1 MRCKWCNSEI
11 EDDAKVCPYCKAI
24 VHTSNATSGKNYVEE
39 YLKIH
44 KDNPSYN
51 IFTNNKLNKKN
62 NSIANALGIIGK
74 VTIVLGIIA
83 CILCLFSEDF
93 EEHIL
98 SIPFLVASLISG
110 CTFLGFAEII
120 QLLQDIKDK
129 ME

>member
-24 VHTSNATSGKNYVEE
+24 VHTSNATSDKNYVEE
-39 YLKIH
+39 YLKVH
-44 KDNPSYN
+44 KDNHGYN
-51 IFTNNKLNKKN
+51 MSTNNKLNEN
-62 NSIANALGIIGK
+62 NSIANALSIIGK
-74 VTIVLGIIA
+74 VTIILGIIS
-83 CILCLFSEDF
+83 CILWLFSE
-93 EEHIL
+93 EYTL
-98 SIPFLVASLISG
+98 SISFLAASIISG

>member
-11 EDDAKVCPYCKAI
+11 EDDVKVCPYCKAI
-24 VHTSNATSGKNYVEE
+24 VHTSNATSDKNYVEE
-39 YLKIH
+39 YLKVH
-44 KDNPSYN
+44 KDNHGYN
-51 IFTNNKLNKKN
+51 MSTNNKLNEN

-83 CILCLFSEDF
+83 CILCLFSE
-93 EEHIL
+93 EYTL
-98 SIPFLVASLISG
+98 SIPFLVASIVSG
-110 CTFLGFAEII
+110 CTFLGFAEVI

>member
-24 VHTSNATSGKNYVEE
+24 VHTSNATSDKNYVEE
-39 YLKIH
+39 YLKVH
-44 KDNPSYN
+44 KDNHGYN
-51 IFTNNKLNKKN
+51 MSTNNKLNEN
-62 NSIANALGIIGK
+62 NSIANALSIIGK
-74 VTIVLGIIA
+74 VTIILGIIS
-83 CILCLFSEDF
+83 CILCLFSE
-93 EEHIL
+93 EYTL
-98 SIPFLVASLISG
+98 SISFLVASLISG

>member
-24 VHTSNATSGKNYVEE
+24 VHTSNATFDKNYVEE
-39 YLKIH
+39 YLKVH
-44 KDNPSYN
+44 KDTHGYN
-51 IFTNNKLNKKN
+51 MSTSNKLNKN

-74 VTIVLGIIA
+74 VIIVFGIIA
-83 CILCLFSEDF
+83 CILCLFSE
-93 EEHIL
+93 EYTL
-98 SIPFLVASLISG
+98 SISFLAASIVSG
-110 CTFLGFAEII
+110 CTFLGFSEII

>member
-24 VHTSNATSGKNYVEE
+24 VHTSNATSDKNYVEE
-39 YLKIH
+39 YLKVH
-44 KDNPSYN
+44 KDNHGYN
-51 IFTNNKLNKKN
+51 MSTNNKLNEN
-62 NSIANALGIIGK
+62 NSIANALSIIGK
-74 VTIVLGIIA
+74 VTIILGIIS
-83 CILCLFSEDF
+83 CILCLFSE
-93 EEHIL
+93 EYTL
-98 SIPFLVASLISG
+98 SISFLAASIISG